1 MEQKHRHE
9 RDRSFGPA
17 TSFTQCARPNLRK
30 IAVVPEEYDG
40 AICTTGFAVLRP
52 RNPDDSA
59 FIFEIVKS
67 DHFTEAMSR
76 LAQAKSLYPAVD
88 EGQVR
93 KFQVIHPPAP
103 TRAHFGRA
111 IDELFGVISKAHTG
125 IELGQAVFS
134 SLLSLAFTGE
144 LTAEWEAANAEW
156 IAQQQAL
163 YERLPR
169 LLVLALLVEK
179 AKRARRAPAEVLVTA
194 LMKYTFLLQM
204 EGSGAR
210 RRLHHFVPYHYG
222 PFTKELYS
230 DLQALQ
236 DEGLVHV
243 ASDPEEEKTKITLTD
258 LAKAEEALAALPVD
272 LKEDAA
278 TIIETYGDLD
288 HNALLKAV
296 YEKYPAY
303 ARKSRLKRKVR
314 SSK

>member
-1 MEQKHRHE
+1 MRI
-9 RDRSFGPA
+9 S
-17 TSFTQCARPNLRK
+17 
-30 IAVVPEEYDG
+30 EE
-40 AICTTGFAVLRP
+40 
-52 RNPDDSA
+52 
-59 FIFEIVKS
+59 
-67 DHFTEAMSR
+67 
-76 LAQAKSLYPAVD
+76 
-88 EGQVR
+88 
-93 KFQVIHPPAP
+93 
-103 TRAHFGRA
+103 A